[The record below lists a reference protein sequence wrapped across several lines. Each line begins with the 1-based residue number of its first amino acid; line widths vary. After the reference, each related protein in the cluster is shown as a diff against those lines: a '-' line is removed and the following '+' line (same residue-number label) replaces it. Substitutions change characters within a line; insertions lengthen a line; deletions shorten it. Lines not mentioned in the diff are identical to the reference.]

1 MTKTPLRLLTACLLC
16 AAGAAYAA
24 PYPNGPIRFIV
35 PFAPGGGTDVVARI
49 LAKELAKELD
59 ATIVVENKPGANGII
74 GTKAALQAPAD
85 GQTIVLAIEATIAMS
100 PWLYKST
107 GYSYKDFA
115 GISQVSSQPYLLVA
129 NPAVQADSLKA
140 LSDLSQKEAGELNYA
155 TGASA
160 AFLAG
165 ETLKAATQLDMLNIP
180 YKGSGEAISDVVG
193 GRVQL
198 MISSP
203 VSVLPHLQQGQ
214 LKPIAV
220 TSRERYRL
228 LPDLPSVAE
237 QGYPGFDVVG
247 WYGLAA
253 PAGTP
258 PEIIRTLHAATQNAL
273 ESPELKTQFQTA
285 GVEPKGSSS
294 ADFDALMQSET
305 QRWEQPIKDAG
316 LFQK

>member
-1 MTKTPLRLLTACLLC
+1 MHKTVRYLLAGGLL
-16 AAGAAYAA
+16 AIGAAHAA
-24 PYPNGPIRFIV
+24 TYPNGPIRLIV

-49 LAKELAKELD
+49 LAKEMSKEMS

-74 GTKAALQAPAD
+74 GTKAALQAEPD
-85 GQTIVLAIEATIAMS
+85 GQTIVMTIEATIAMS

-107 GYSYKDFA
+107 GYTYRDFA

-129 NPAVQADSLKA
+129 NPSVKADSLRS
-140 LSDLSQKEAGELNYA
+140 LSEASTQHPDALNYA

-165 ETLKAATQLDMLNIP
+165 EALKNATSLNMMNIP
-180 YKGSGEAISDVVG
+180 YKGSGEAIADVVS

-203 VSVLPHLQQGQ
+203 VSVLPHIRQGQ

-220 TSRERYRL
+220 TSANRYHL
-228 LPDLPSVAE
+228 LPDVPTVAE
-237 QGYPGFDVVG
+237 QGYPGFNVVG

-253 PAGTP
+253 RAGTP
-258 PEIIRTLHAATQNAL
+258 QEIIDKLQAATQKAL
-273 ESPELKTQFQTA
+273 QSPELKKQFQTA
-285 GVEPKGSSS
+285 GVDPQGSTSK
-294 ADFDALMQSET
+294 AFDALMKSET
-305 QRWEQPIKDAG
+305 ERWEQPIKAAG
-316 LFQK
+316 LYHQ